1 MKTPRFVVPEGNGAC
16 SCAASRHR
24 ATQPPPQHHPT
35 TTATRGTC
43 IYQFP
48 FEHIT
53 RIFVK
58 HQYIVGGARGARRVS
73 RRPNKQCHITHTHTQ
88 KCQQQDNNK
97 ISKLYSQRTNKA
109 AQGEASRHPKY
120 VRCHVPRHVCA
131 KHDITH
137 TYACVACVAQP
148 WANKLQLICLQSTH
162 TRPSACRW
170 CPCLFSSILQA
181 IRSRTVAWDAQTG
194 YIFLFIGI

>member
-1 MKTPRFVVPEGNGAC
+1 MPEGNGAC

-35 TTATRGTC
+35 TTATHGTC

-73 RRPNKQCHITHTHTQ
+73 RRPNKQCHKTHTKK
-88 KCQQQDNNK
+88 KCQQHYNNK

-120 VRCHVPRHVCA
+120 VRCHVPFTCVQSTTSHTPVSPVLPSLGPINYNSYACKA
-131 KHDITH
+131 HTH
-137 TYACVACVAQP
+137 TPLPAGGVRA
-148 WANKLQLICLQSTH
+148 
-162 TRPSACRW
+162 
-170 CPCLFSSILQA
+170 FSRVFCKA